1 MYKRL
6 IVLILCLPLVLM
18 ISLFSI
24 SQTVSIGINVPVS
37 KIQILGESVV
47 YLDLDK
53 QEKYFVDYTVYPTNA
68 QNKKV
73 SFVEPEQVGSSP
85 LAELEYVDGYIVP
98 KSCGKAKVYLET
110 VDGGFRDSFIVQVDS
125 NALQEI
131 ACSIENPSIYV
142 GDSTKILTQFIPE
155 DTKHTLLNYQVE
167 NENICEVSPLGTI
180 TGKRR
185 GTTSITIISVQ
196 YPNITATVSIEVK
209 NKDIIDFAQPEITT
223 WEKYGAVEISLDTTE
238 ECTFAYSVYD
248 EHNNSLDSSVIA
260 VELNQEGIQDNGF
273 KLNYAIANQN
283 FIGDIYIQ
291 VSATTASGLVVTK
304 SCKITCTNQ
313 VSAKFENENIS
324 KVAIG
329 GKIFEPFR
337 TTPSNANV
345 DIEVS
350 SSDHISVE
358 LTNKITTI
366 TANKLGV
373 ATLTIKIINKE
384 NPTEF
389 VTISK
394 EIVVTTPNLMITES
408 TKTYGIENEFAFAKT
423 EVNGNTSSLELSLTG
438 ATFGSGFTKNIT
450 YVSSST
456 NAQISK
462 SGLITLSGATGN
474 ELVDFKAVFN
484 YKGITFESAPFTIN
498 CIYDGVNV
506 RNYLDLHT
514 ETTKAN
520 PRPIV
525 MQADIKED
533 FAVGVTNYYK
543 EIVSTYDTTYYQ
555 NINDLDKAKIKILIE
570 FRNNVYGNGYTIN
583 AHNVAWSKNLL
594 NAGPNAVF
602 NGPRDFVATSKNGG
616 LLSVK
621 AQDNVCFAVYEGV
634 TISNIILK
642 NCDLEADPETKQI
655 DLTDLTYTGTTV
667 EVLGDNV
674 TIQYSRLLNGRNV
687 VRAFGDIEDS
697 TKQIHLNIKNSILSN
712 AREFIMRLGSNCFV
726 DGTNENPSPLL
737 PNDSSNS
744 FPKAKAYKDMA
755 ETEKANYDNNFI
767 KTFVTV
773 KNSVFK
779 DAGIFAIGL
788 DTHFAGPALET
799 GSFFP
804 DWKDLAKTSYGV
816 KLKFEG
822 DVKMYCWTD
831 LSKVDSSTLIENAAS
846 LMPDLAFDINYMV
859 EKISSNPEFVNIIYN
874 HIGAKYVHAGIAFFG
889 GGKNYSVF
897 EGKYYPSTND
907 TSTKDF
913 EIFNGYEISLEDVDR
928 GTLQLAAG
936 TESFFFLINDA
947 TNKNF
952 LPSHQE
958 EILSS
963 GNPYSVV
970 YQK

>member
-24 SQTVSIGINVPVS
+24 SQTVSIGVNVPVS
-37 KIQILGESVV
+37 KIQILGESVI

-53 QEKYFVDYTVYPTNA
+53 QEKYFVDYAVYPTNA

-73 SFVEPEQVGSSP
+73 TFIQPEQVGTSP

-110 VDGGFRDSFIVQVDS
+110 VDGGFRDSFIVQVES

-131 ACSIENPSIYV
+131 SCSVENPSIYV
-142 GDSTKILTQFIPE
+142 GDTTIILTQFVPE
-155 DTKHTLLNYQVE
+155 DSKHTLLNYQVE
-167 NENICEVSPLGTI
+167 NENIVEVSPLGTI
-180 TGKRR
+180 TGKRK
-185 GTTSITIISVQ
+185 GTTSITISSVQ
-196 YPNITATVSIEVK
+196 YPSVTASVSIEVK
-209 NKDIIDFAQPEITT
+209 NKDIIDFAQSEITT
-223 WEKYGAVEISLDTTE
+223 WEKSGEIEISLDTNE
-238 ECTFAYSVYD
+238 ECTFSYSVFD
-248 EHNNSLDSSVIA
+248 ENNNDLDSSIVA
-260 VELNQEGIQDNGF
+260 VSINTAEIEEGGISLSYSISNQT
-273 KLNYAIANQN
+273 

-291 VSATTASGLVVTK
+291 FSATTASGLVVTK
-304 SCKITCTNQ
+304 SCKITCTNKIT
-313 VSAKFENENIS
+313 AEFENKNIS

-329 GKIFEPFR
+329 GQIIEPFKII
-337 TTPSNANV
+337 PSNANV
-345 DIEVS
+345 EFEIS
-350 SSDHISVE
+350 STDHISVE
-358 LTNKITTI
+358 LINKIPQI
-366 TANKLGV
+366 TGNKLGV
-373 ATLTIKIINKE
+373 ATLTIKISNKE
-384 NPTEF
+384 NTAEF
-389 VTISK
+389 ITISK
-394 EIVVTTPNLMITES
+394 EIVVTTSNLMITES
-408 TKTYGIENEFAFAKT
+408 TKTYGIENVFAFART
-423 EVNGNTSSLELSLTG
+423 EVNNSISSKQLSLTG
-438 ATFGSGFTKNIT
+438 ATFGSRFTDYVT
-450 YVSSST
+450 YVSSSDKANIT
-456 NAQISK
+456 K
-462 SGLITLSGATGN
+462 SGLITLSGTSGN
-474 ELVDFKAVFN
+474 ELVNVKAVFN
-484 YKGITFESAPFTIN
+484 YNGITYESAPFTIN

-525 MQADIKED
+525 IQADIKED

-543 EIVSTYDTTYYQ
+543 EITSTYDTTYYQ
-555 NINDLDKAKIKILIE
+555 NTNNLDNAKIKVLIE
-570 FRNNVYGNGYTIN
+570 FKNNVYGNGNTIN
-583 AHNVAWSKNLL
+583 AHNVAWNKNLQ
-594 NAGPNAVF
+594 NAGPDAVF

-616 LLSVK
+616 VLSVK
-621 AQDNVCFAVYEGV
+621 AQDNVCFAIYEGV
-634 TISNIILK
+634 TISNITLK
-642 NCDLEADPETKQI
+642 NCDLVADQDNNI

-667 EVLGDNV
+667 EVFGDDV
-674 TIQYSRLLNGRNV
+674 TIQYSRLLNGRNIL
-687 VRAFGDIEDS
+687 RAFGDIEDN
-697 TKQIHLNIKNSILSN
+697 TKNIHLNIKNSILSG

-726 DGTNENPSPLL
+726 DGTNENPSPML

-744 FPKAKAYKDMA
+744 FPKAKTYKDMTD
-755 ETEKANYDNNFI
+755 TEKVNYENNFI

-788 DTHFAGPALET
+788 DSHFAGPALET

-831 LSKVDSSTLIENAAS
+831 LNKVDSSTLIENAAS
-846 LMPDLAFDINYMV
+846 FMPDLAFDINYMV

-874 HIGAKYVHAGIAFFG
+874 YKGSKYVHAGIAFFG

-897 EGKYYPSTND
+897 EGKYYPATND
-907 TSTKDF
+907 NSTKDY

-952 LPSHQE
+952 LPQHQE
-958 EILSS
+958 EMLAS
-963 GNPYSVV
+963 GNPYSCV